1 MKTTTSTNFRDEM
14 TKYMRQVNQDSEP
27 IEINPRDGNSIVVL
41 SRDDYDNMIE
51 NLYLFSNKVNRD
63 HISESIQQL
72 NDGNVTEIGL
82 DDL

>member
-14 TKYMRQVNQDSEP
+14 TRYMRQVNQDSEP
-27 IEINPRDGNSIVVL
+27 IEINPRDGNNIVVL

-51 NLYLFSNKVNRD
+51 NLYLFSNKANRD